1 MDIVQDWSMFMLLF
15 VLVYGIYA
23 PCMLV
28 FFEGDTSVRQRIAFF
43 CSCLLLSWLGYYL
56 SRRYFRAQ

>member
-1 MDIVQDWSMFMLLF
+1 MDIVQDLSFFMLLF
-15 VLVYGIYA
+15 ALVYGIYA

-28 FFEGDTSVRQRIAFF
+28 FFEGETSPRQRVTYI

-56 SRRYFRAQ
+56 SRRYFRSQ